1 MVTLYHW
8 DLPLFLQNSYGGWL
22 SEEIID
28 DYVAYAK
35 VVFERYGNRVSH
47 WFTMN
52 EPIVFCQGYPV
63 NFLIS

>member
-1 MVTLYHW
+1 
-8 DLPLFLQNSYGGWL
+8 L

-63 NFLIS
+63 DFLIN